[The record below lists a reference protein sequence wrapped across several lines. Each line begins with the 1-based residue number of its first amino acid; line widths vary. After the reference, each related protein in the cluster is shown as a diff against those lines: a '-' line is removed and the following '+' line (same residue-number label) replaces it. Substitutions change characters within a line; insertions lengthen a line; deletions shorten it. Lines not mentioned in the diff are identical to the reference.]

1 MHVDK
6 INELKGTIKAQKA
19 SQNKLLAQRTQDKMI
34 FVEMLKRERVAFE
47 EKLIDS
53 DKKVLWFEQEMRRVG
68 SWARER
74 QKVRRRARAMKSGRK
89 KKNANDRLSSAHLL
103 LLLYIYI
110 YIIVHAFAAR
120 RRTIRQQQIYKSS
133 SFP

>member
-1 MHVDK
+1 MYSLLQQAKSERSLHVDK

-103 LLLYIYI
+103 LLLLLYIYI
-110 YIIVHAFAAR
+110 
-120 RRTIRQQQIYKSS
+120 
-133 SFP
+133 